1 MRGIETGKVRI
12 RHEVFTEIAR
22 LAYEGDDYAKRL
34 EELPFKIIPGEIGT
48 YRDSLFLERAVVGE
62 RLRLAL
68 ARELLRDSDIIIF
81 DESTA
86 NLDPVHEQ
94 QLLDVIDRHFST
106 KTILLISHRES
117 SIARFSRRIYLEKLR
132 ERS

>member
-1 MRGIETGKVRI
+1 MTPNCFRPYG
-12 RHEVFTEIAR
+12 
-22 LAYEGDDYAKRL
+22 
-34 EELPFKIIPGEIGT
+34 PPGPTSFSAICRTAWPAGF
-48 YRDSLFLERAVVGE
+48 SRAEPIFPSGNGCGW
-62 RLRLAL
+62 RSPG
-68 ARELLRDSDIIIF
+68 ELLRDSDIIIF

-117 SIARFSRRIYLEKLR
+117 SIARFSRRIHLEKLR